1 MQNQIFINIIKEME
15 LIDIDW
21 ISYAFLHITH
31 ITFFAYSMFFIY
43 LNFT

>member
-21 ISYAFLHITH
+21 ISYAFLHITR
-31 ITFFAYSMFFIY
+31 ILCVFCIVEFYINT
-43 LNFT
+43 